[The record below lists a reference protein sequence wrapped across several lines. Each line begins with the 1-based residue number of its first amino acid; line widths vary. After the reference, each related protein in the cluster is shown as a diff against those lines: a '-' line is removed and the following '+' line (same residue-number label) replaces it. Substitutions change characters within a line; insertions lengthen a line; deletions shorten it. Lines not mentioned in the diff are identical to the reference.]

1 MKANLSRPVLCPQCA
16 AQREEIARLRE
27 GYEERAMKYRDHR
40 GVAAAHMAYALG
52 LALAILDRS
61 DDNGRG
67 HVAQPAIV
75 CALPEAEQEPCP
87 T

>member
-1 MKANLSRPVLCPQCA
+1 
-16 AQREEIARLRE
+16 
-27 GYEERAMKYRDHR
+27 MKYRDHR

-52 LALAILDRS
+52 LALDILDRP

-67 HVAQPAIV
+67 HVVQQAIV
-75 CALPEAEQEPCP
+75 CALPQEGQEPCP

>member
-1 MKANLSRPVLCPQCA
+1 MKANRSRPVLCPQCA
-16 AQREEIARLRE
+16 AKREEIAKLRD
-27 GYEERAMKYRDHR
+27 GYEGRAMQYRDHR

-52 LALAILDRS
+52 LALDILDRP

-75 CALPEAEQEPCP
+75 CALPQEGQEPCP